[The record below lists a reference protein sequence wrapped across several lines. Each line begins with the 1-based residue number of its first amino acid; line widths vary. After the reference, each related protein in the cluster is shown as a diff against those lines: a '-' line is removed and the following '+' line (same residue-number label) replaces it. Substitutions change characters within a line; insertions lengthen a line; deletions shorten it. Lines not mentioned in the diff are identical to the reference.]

1 MPLSELRPGQ
11 KAILTAIE
19 APTALAHR
27 LMALGLVP
35 GTEMEVVRTAV
46 FGDPIEVRVR
56 GFRMGWHFARQ
67 GDINRHR
74 QRILVT
80 FVVRFACHPILL
92 WRRKRWRRCP

>member
-1 MPLSELRPGQ
+1 VALAERHEAAGDDLRDETMPLSELRPGQ

-19 APTALAHR
+19 APTPLAHR

-56 GFRMGWHFARQ
+56 GFRLA
-67 GDINRHR
+67 
-74 QRILVT
+74 L
-80 FVVRFACHPILL
+80 
-92 WRRKRWRRCP
+92 RKRDAQFLRVAVGKEKMP

>member
-1 MPLSELRPGQ
+1 VVPAERPEAAGDDLRDETMPLNELRPGQ
-11 KAILTAIE
+11 KAILKAIE

-56 GFRMGWHFARQ
+56 GFRLA
-67 GDINRHR
+67 
-74 QRILVT
+74 L
-80 FVVRFACHPILL
+80 
-92 WRRKRWRRCP
+92 RKRDAQFLKVAIRKEPAS